1 MAKTVESW
9 WENIVFQVA
18 NIFYNGMRKRKCY
31 RIGPSATEKGGK
43 WKDDREKL
51 LALLEAV
58 DDSIPP
64 YNTRKNLID
73 ESIADGD
80 WQEFDQAK

>member
-9 WENIVFQVA
+9 WENIAFQVA
-18 NIFYNGMRKRKCY
+18 KIFYNGMRKRKCY
-31 RIGPSATEKGGK
+31 RIGPSAKEKGEKG
-43 WKDDREKL
+43 KDDRGKL
-51 LALLEAV
+51 LALIEAS
-58 DDSIPP
+58 DDFIPP
-64 YNTRKNLID
+64 YNTRKNLIE

>member
-18 NIFYNGMRKRKCY
+18 KIFYNGMRKRKCY
-31 RIGPSATEKGGK
+31 RIGPSAKEKGEKG
-43 WKDDREKL
+43 KDDREKL

-58 DDSIPP
+58 DDSIPLC
-64 YNTRKNLID
+64 NTRKNLID
-73 ESIADGD
+73 ESIADVD
-80 WQEFDQAK
+80 WREFDQAK